1 MAFELVYRRAPMINV
16 KDIKKLTDTKFV
28 NLYVAHG
35 VNSKGHESYYNVAS
49 RADSIDKLKITTRRN
64 DPDGVIIYALYG
76 EKHDKVVIIRQYR
89 YPIDDY
95 VYELPA
101 GLMETGENMEEAAIR
116 ELHEE
121 TGLTFHPVKCDRMYT
136 ESRFTTVGLTDE
148 SVGIIYGYAEGELSN
163 KFAEESEEI
172 QVMLADREE
181 VKRILKEELVAM
193 PFAFQLMHF
202 IADKDPFAFLD
213 CR

>member
-1 MAFELVYRRAPMINV
+1 MINV
-16 KDIKKLTDTKFV
+16 KDITKLTDRKFV
-28 NLYVAHG
+28 NLYDVHG
-35 VNSKGHESYYNVAS
+35 INSKGFESHYNVAS
-49 RADSIDKLKITTRRN
+49 RSDTIEKLKISTRRN

-76 EKHDKVVIIRQYR
+76 EKKDRVVIIRQYR
-89 YPIDDY
+89 YPIDDF

-101 GLMETGENMEEAAIR
+101 GLIEAGEDMQEAAIR

-121 TGLTFHPVKCDRMYT
+121 TGLILHPIECDKMFT
-136 ESRFTTVGLTDE
+136 EPRFSTVGLTDE

-163 KFAEESEEI
+163 KYTEDSEEI
-172 QVMLADREE
+172 QVMIADRAE

-202 IADKDPFAFLD
+202 ISDAEPFAFLKEK
-213 CR
+213 

>member
-1 MAFELVYRRAPMINV
+1 MINV
-16 KDIKKLTDTKFV
+16 KDITKLTDQKFV
-28 NLYVAHG
+28 NLYDVHG
-35 VNSKGHESYYNVAS
+35 FNSKGFESHYNVAS
-49 RADSIDKLKITTRRN
+49 RADCIEKLKISTRRN

-76 EKHDKVVIIRQYR
+76 ENKDRVVIIRQYR
-89 YPIDDY
+89 YPIDDC

-101 GLMETGENMEEAAIR
+101 GLIEPGEDMAEAAIR

-121 TGLTFHPVKCDRMYT
+121 TGLVFHPKECDEMYT
-136 ESRFTTVGLTDE
+136 APRFSTVGLTDE

-163 KFAEESEEI
+163 KYAEESEEI
-172 QVMLADREE
+172 QVMTADRSE

-202 IADKDPFAFLD
+202 ISDTEPFGFLTVPD
-213 CR
+213 T